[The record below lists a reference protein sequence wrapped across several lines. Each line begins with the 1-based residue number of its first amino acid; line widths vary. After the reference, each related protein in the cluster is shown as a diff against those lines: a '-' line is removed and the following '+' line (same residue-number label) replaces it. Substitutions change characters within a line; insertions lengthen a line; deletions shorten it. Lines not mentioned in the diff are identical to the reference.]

1 MVPATPMLIGIPC
14 ELRDQIYELVWS
26 SPGYARLTS
35 EEFLERES
43 RAAYH
48 GAVAFPYPPKKPT
61 KEDEDEVAV
70 PARAVALARRGPVN
84 EGEDSTDEVDDPT
97 RPVTLASCDP
107 YNEGED
113 STDEEELSDSDE
125 DGEFYRLRS
134 GSLLTIY
141 S

>member
-1 MVPATPMLIGIPC
+1 M
-14 ELRDQIYELVWS
+14 
-26 SPGYARLTS
+26 
-35 EEFLERES
+35 
-43 RAAYH
+43 
-48 GAVAFPYPPKKPT
+48 AFPYPPKKPT

-97 RPVTLASCDP
+97 RPVTLALRDP

-113 STDEEELSDSDE
+113 GTDEEDE

>member
-1 MVPATPMLIGIPC
+1 M
-14 ELRDQIYELVWS
+14 
-26 SPGYARLTS
+26 
-35 EEFLERES
+35 
-43 RAAYH
+43 
-48 GAVAFPYPPKKPT
+48 
-61 KEDEDEVAV
+61 
-70 PARAVALARRGPVN
+70 N